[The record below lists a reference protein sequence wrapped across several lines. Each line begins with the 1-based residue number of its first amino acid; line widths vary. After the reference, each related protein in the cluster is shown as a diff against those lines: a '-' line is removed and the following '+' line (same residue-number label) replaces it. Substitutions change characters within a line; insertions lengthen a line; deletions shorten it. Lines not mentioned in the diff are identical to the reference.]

1 MLEDVAMRLAPRFAD
16 EYIAAARRNR
26 LPLPDSAVAQAYGER
41 AAHAWARKLDQKL
54 GAIGDTQFVL
64 GLDGNLIVIGSRA
77 GRSVH
82 LAQRPVVRVS
92 PKGKPF
98 HQFQSRLHV
107 DGGFVSEADYRKLF
121 SKQS

>member
-1 MLEDVAMRLAPRFAD
+1 MLEDVAARLAPRFAD
-16 EYIAAARRNR
+16 EYIAAARLKR
-26 LPLPDSAVAQAYGER
+26 LAPPSHAEAQAYGER
-41 AAHAWARKLDQKL
+41 AAYAWARKLDLKL
-54 GAIGDTQFVL
+54 GPIDGATFVL
-64 GLDGNLIVIGSRA
+64 GLDGHLIVIGARA

-82 LAQRPVVRVS
+82 LAQWPVVRVS

-121 SKQS
+121 TQA